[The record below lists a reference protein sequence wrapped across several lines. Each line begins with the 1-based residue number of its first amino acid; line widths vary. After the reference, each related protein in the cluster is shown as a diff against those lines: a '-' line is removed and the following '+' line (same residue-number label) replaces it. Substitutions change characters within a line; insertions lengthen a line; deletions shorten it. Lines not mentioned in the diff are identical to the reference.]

1 MKYVNITDEAVVL
14 TLKYAKHY
22 GPLRCIRERAH
33 GLLLSNRGFTLEQIA
48 GILEI
53 KYQTASQWID
63 DWEVYGIR
71 ALYKRHGG
79 GRSRIYDES
88 EEQRIK
94 ELVAEEPRRL
104 SYVKSK
110 IEDETG
116 ESSSKLTLANIVKK
130 LGLVYKRLRKSCK
143 HKRDEE
149 HFQRCKTA
157 LKEAQEAEQKGLI
170 NLFYFDESGFTQ
182 EPCVPYGWQ
191 EKGKQ
196 LRIPSVKSKRIN
208 VLGFMNRSCELF
220 HYPVVGSVN
229 SDTVISVFDDFAEKM
244 ADDKYSS
251 NDRYTVVMVDN
262 ASIHT
267 SKKFRERIADWIL
280 EKKLWVCFLPT
291 YSPELNLIEILWR
304 KVKYEWLNLL
314 SIKSFAE
321 FEEEVARV
329 FSLFGDEYIIS
340 FSDID

>member
-1 MKYVNITDEAVVL
+1 
-14 TLKYAKHY
+14 
-22 GPLRCIRERAH
+22 
-33 GLLLSNRGFTLEQIA
+33 
-48 GILEI
+48 
-53 KYQTASQWID
+53 
-63 DWEVYGIR
+63 
-71 ALYKRHGG
+71 
-79 GRSRIYDES
+79 
-88 EEQRIK
+88 
-94 ELVAEEPRRL
+94 
-104 SYVKSK
+104 
-110 IEDETG
+110 
-116 ESSSKLTLANIVKK
+116 
-130 LGLVYKRLRKSCK
+130 
-143 HKRDEE
+143 
-149 HFQRCKTA
+149 
-157 LKEAQEAEQKGLI
+157 
-170 NLFYFDESGFTQ
+170 
-182 EPCVPYGWQ
+182 
-191 EKGKQ
+191 
-196 LRIPSVKSKRIN
+196 
-208 VLGFMNRSCELF
+208 MNRSCELF